1 MPFHELSAHN
11 CIDTTSLKKFLQIY
25 ERYKN
30 KILSQERLKKTRNYM
45 EWRWQIILEDD
56 EGKVINY
63 LKRLVLVIL

>member
-1 MPFHELSAHN
+1 
-11 CIDTTSLKKFLQIY
+11 
-25 ERYKN
+25 
-30 KILSQERLKKTRNYM
+30 M